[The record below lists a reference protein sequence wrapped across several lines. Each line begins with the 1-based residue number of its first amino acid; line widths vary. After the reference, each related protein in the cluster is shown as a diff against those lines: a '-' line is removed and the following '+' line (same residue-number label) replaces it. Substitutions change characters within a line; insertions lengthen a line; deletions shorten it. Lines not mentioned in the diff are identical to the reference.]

1 MKIDK
6 SEVRMDEGWLR
17 AFITVEGIEYL
28 LPVSKPL
35 VLAQGVTQAP
45 EEWPYP
51 LEGREIFMELDNED
65 SASEGLVGITDPVIV
80 GIAIR
85 CMKQQA
91 KDAEGAITLPS
102 LDQAMAEIAALR
114 KEIA

>member
-1 MKIDK
+1 
-6 SEVRMDEGWLR
+6 MDQGWLR
-17 AFITVEGIEYL
+17 AFITVEGREYL

-45 EEWPYP
+45 EDWPYP

-65 SASEGLVGITDPVIV
+65 SASEGLEGITDPVIV

-85 CMKQQA
+85 VLRSNDIGPIPIPNEA
-91 KDAEGAITLPS
+91 DGV
-102 LDQAMAEIAALR
+102 AEIEWIR
-114 KEIA
+114 KHHRG